1 MDSTSLTPLE
11 VAELLKITK
20 NTVYEIIKRG
30 ELPAYKVGKKLRI
43 DKEDIDNYINN
54 QKKGNALSQ
63 TKQIKQDVIVNNI
76 AIDTE
81 KKLDDQNIIICGQDM
96 ILDILGRNIE
106 SSLPS
111 TKSYRSYM
119 GSYNGLINLY
129 NDKASIASSHLW
141 DWETS
146 EYNVDFVKKLLP
158 GIPCTIINL
167 TYIIQGFY
175 VQKGNPKN
183 IHGWDDLKRYDINYI
198 NREIGCGVRVLLDG
212 KLRELEIPSSK
223 INGYNSE
230 ENSHLAVASAVAR
243 GKGDFGLGI
252 EKVAKQIDNID
263 FIPLQKERYDL
274 VIKTENLENPIYKE
288 ILSII
293 NSDEFKDELA
303 GLGGYDLKD
312 TGKIIA
318 ET

>member
-141 DWETS
+141 DGETS

-167 TYIIQGFY
+167 TYRIQGFY

>member
-1 MDSTSLTPLE
+1 MNSTSLTPLE

-20 NTVYEIIKRG
+20 NTVYELIKRG
-30 ELPAYKVGKKLRI
+30 ELPAYKVGRKLRI
-43 DKEDIDNYINN
+43 DKEDIDNYIKS
-54 QKKGNALSQ
+54 QKSS
-63 TKQIKQDVIVNNI
+63 TISSP
-76 AIDTE
+76 DTQQQEITLNDIPSE
-81 KKLDDQNIIICGQDM
+81 KNETKLDDKSIIICGQDM
-96 ILDILGRNIE
+96 ILDILSRNIE

-111 TKSYRSYM
+111 IKSYRSYM
-119 GSYNGLINLY
+119 GSYNGLYNLY
-129 NDKASIASSHLW
+129 NNKSYIASSHLW

-146 EYNVDFVKKLLP
+146 EYNIDFVKKLLP

-167 TYIIQGFY
+167 TYRTQGFY

-183 IHGWDDLKRYDINYI
+183 INGWEDLKRDDLSYV

-212 KLRELEIPSSK
+212 KLRELNISSNE
-223 INGYNSE
+223 INGYNYE

-243 GKGDFGLGI
+243 GKVDFGIGI

-274 VIKTENLENPIYKE
+274 VIKTNDLENPIYKQ
-288 ILSII
+288 ILNII
-293 NSDEFKDELA
+293 NSDAFKDELE

>member
-1 MDSTSLTPLE
+1 MNSTSLTPLE

-20 NTVYEIIKRG
+20 NTVYELIKRG
-30 ELPAYKVGKKLRI
+30 ELPAYKVGRKLRI
-43 DKEDIDNYINN
+43 DKEDIDSYIKS
-54 QKKGNALSQ
+54 QKSS
-63 TKQIKQDVIVNNI
+63 TISSP
-76 AIDTE
+76 DTQQQEITLNDIPSE
-81 KKLDDQNIIICGQDM
+81 KNETKLDDKSIIICGQDM
-96 ILDILGRNIE
+96 ILDILSRNIE

-111 TKSYRSYM
+111 IKSYRSYM
-119 GSYNGLINLY
+119 GSYNGLYNLY
-129 NDKASIASSHLW
+129 NNKSSIASSHLW

-146 EYNVDFVKKLLP
+146 EYNIDFVKKLLP

-167 TYIIQGFY
+167 TYRTQGFY

-183 IHGWDDLKRYDINYI
+183 INGWEDLKRDDLSYV

-212 KLRELEIPSSK
+212 KLRELNISSNE
-223 INGYNSE
+223 INGYNYE

-243 GKGDFGLGI
+243 GKGDFGIGI

-274 VIKTENLENPIYKE
+274 VIKTNNLENPIYKQ
-288 ILSII
+288 ILNII
-293 NSDEFKDELA
+293 NSDTFKDELE

>member
-1 MDSTSLTPLE
+1 MNSTSLTPLE

-20 NTVYEIIKRG
+20 NTVYELIKRG
-30 ELPAYKVGKKLRI
+30 ELPAYKVGRKLRI
-43 DKEDIDNYINN
+43 DKEDIDNYIKS
-54 QKKGNALSQ
+54 QKSS
-63 TKQIKQDVIVNNI
+63 TISSP
-76 AIDTE
+76 DTQQQEITLNDIPSE
-81 KKLDDQNIIICGQDM
+81 KNETKLDDKSIIICGQDM
-96 ILDILGRNIE
+96 ILDILSRNIE
-106 SSLPS
+106 SSLTS
-111 TKSYRSYM
+111 IKSYRSYM
-119 GSYNGLINLY
+119 GSYNGLYNLY
-129 NDKASIASSHLW
+129 NNKSSIASSHLW

-146 EYNVDFVKKLLP
+146 EYNIDFVKKLLP

-167 TYIIQGFY
+167 TYRTQGFY

-183 IHGWDDLKRYDINYI
+183 INGWEDLKRDDLSYV

-212 KLRELEIPSSK
+212 KLRELNISSNE
-223 INGYNSE
+223 INGYNYE

-243 GKGDFGLGI
+243 GKGDFGIGI

-274 VIKTENLENPIYKE
+274 VIKTNDLEKPIYKQ
-288 ILSII
+288 ILNII
-293 NSDEFKDELA
+293 NSDDFKDELV

>member
-1 MDSTSLTPLE
+1 
-11 VAELLKITK
+11 
-20 NTVYEIIKRG
+20 
-30 ELPAYKVGKKLRI
+30 
-43 DKEDIDNYINN
+43 
-54 QKKGNALSQ
+54 
-63 TKQIKQDVIVNNI
+63 
-76 AIDTE
+76 
-81 KKLDDQNIIICGQDM
+81 M
-96 ILDILGRNIE
+96 ILDILSRNIE

-111 TKSYRSYM
+111 IKSYRSYM
-119 GSYNGLINLY
+119 GSYNGLYNLY
-129 NDKASIASSHLW
+129 NNKASIASSHLW

-146 EYNVDFVKKLLP
+146 EYNIDFVKKLLP

-167 TYIIQGFY
+167 TYRTQGFY

-183 IHGWDDLKRYDINYI
+183 INGWEDLKRDDLSYV

-212 KLRELEIPSSK
+212 KLRELNISSNE
-223 INGYNSE
+223 INGYNYE

-243 GKGDFGLGI
+243 GKVDFGIGI

-274 VIKTENLENPIYKE
+274 VIKTNDLENPIYKQ
-288 ILSII
+288 ILNII
-293 NSDEFKDELA
+293 NSDTFKDELE

>member
-1 MDSTSLTPLE
+1 MNSTSLTPLE

-20 NTVYEIIKRG
+20 NTVYELIKRG
-30 ELPAYKVGKKLRI
+30 ELPAYKVGRKLRI
-43 DKEDIDNYINN
+43 DKEDIDNYIKS
-54 QKKGNALSQ
+54 QKSS
-63 TKQIKQDVIVNNI
+63 TISSP
-76 AIDTE
+76 DTQQQEITLNDIPSE
-81 KKLDDQNIIICGQDM
+81 KNETKLDDKSIIICGQDM
-96 ILDILGRNIE
+96 ILDILSRNIE

-111 TKSYRSYM
+111 IKSYRSYM
-119 GSYNGLINLY
+119 GSYNGLYNLY
-129 NDKASIASSHLW
+129 NNKSSIASSHLW

-146 EYNVDFVKKLLP
+146 EYNIDFVKKLLP

-167 TYIIQGFY
+167 TYRTQGFY

-183 IHGWDDLKRYDINYI
+183 INGWEDLKRDDLSYV

-212 KLRELEIPSSK
+212 KLRELNISSNE
-223 INGYNSE
+223 INGYNYE

-243 GKGDFGLGI
+243 GKGDFGIGI

-274 VIKTENLENPIYKE
+274 VIKTNNLENPIYKQ
-288 ILSII
+288 ILNII
-293 NSDEFKDELA
+293 NSDTFKDELE

>member
-1 MDSTSLTPLE
+1 MNSTSLTPLE

-20 NTVYEIIKRG
+20 NTVYELIKRG
-30 ELPAYKVGKKLRI
+30 ELPAYKVGRKLRI
-43 DKEDIDNYINN
+43 DKEDIDSYIKS
-54 QKKGNALSQ
+54 QKSS
-63 TKQIKQDVIVNNI
+63 TISSP
-76 AIDTE
+76 DTQQQEITLNDIPSE
-81 KKLDDQNIIICGQDM
+81 KNETKLDDKSIIICGQDM
-96 ILDILGRNIE
+96 ILDILSRNIE

-111 TKSYRSYM
+111 IKSYRSYM
-119 GSYNGLINLY
+119 GSYNGLYNLY
-129 NDKASIASSHLW
+129 NNKSSIASSHLW

-146 EYNVDFVKKLLP
+146 EYNIDFVKKLLP

-167 TYIIQGFY
+167 TYRTQGFY

-183 IHGWDDLKRYDINYI
+183 INGWKDLKRDDLSYV

-212 KLRELEIPSSK
+212 KLRELNISSNE
-223 INGYNSE
+223 INGYNYE

-243 GKGDFGLGI
+243 GKGDFGIGI

-274 VIKTENLENPIYKE
+274 VIKTNNLENPIYKQ
-288 ILSII
+288 ILNII
-293 NSDEFKDELA
+293 NSDTFKDELE

>member
-11 VAELLKITK
+11 VAELLKIAK

-167 TYIIQGFY
+167 TYRIQGFY

-303 GLGGYDLKD
+303 GFGGYDLKD
-312 TGKIIA
+312 TGKIIS

>member
-1 MDSTSLTPLE
+1 MNSTSLTPLE

-20 NTVYEIIKRG
+20 NTVYELIKRG
-30 ELPAYKVGKKLRI
+30 ELPAYKVGRKLRI
-43 DKEDIDNYINN
+43 DKEDIDNYIKS
-54 QKKGNALSQ
+54 QKSS
-63 TKQIKQDVIVNNI
+63 TISSP
-76 AIDTE
+76 DTQQQEITLNDIPSE
-81 KKLDDQNIIICGQDM
+81 KNETKLDDKSIIICGQDM
-96 ILDILGRNIE
+96 ILDILSRNIE

-111 TKSYRSYM
+111 IKSYRSYM
-119 GSYNGLINLY
+119 GSYNGLYNLY
-129 NDKASIASSHLW
+129 NNKSSIASSHLW

-146 EYNVDFVKKLLP
+146 EYNIDFVKKLLP

-167 TYIIQGFY
+167 TYRTQGFY

-183 IHGWDDLKRYDINYI
+183 INGWEDLKRDDLSYV

-212 KLRELEIPSSK
+212 KLRELNISSNE
-223 INGYNSE
+223 INGYNYE

-243 GKGDFGLGI
+243 GKGDFGIGI

-274 VIKTENLENPIYKE
+274 VIKTNDLENPIYKQ
-288 ILSII
+288 ILNII
-293 NSDEFKDELA
+293 NSDTFKDELE

-312 TGKIIA
+312 KGKIIA

>member
-1 MDSTSLTPLE
+1 MNSTSLTPLE
-11 VAELLKITK
+11 VADLLKITK
-20 NTVYEIIKRG
+20 NTVYELIKRG

-43 DKEDIDNYINN
+43 DKEDIDNYINA
-54 QKKGNALSQ
+54 QKKVSTSSS
-63 TKQIKQDVIVNNI
+63 TKQLQQEIVANEISVDKEIKS
-76 AIDTE
+76 
-81 KKLDDQNIIICGQDM
+81 DDKNIIICGQDM

-106 SSLPS
+106 STLPS
-111 TKSYRSYM
+111 IRSYRSYM
-119 GSYNGLINLY
+119 GSYNGLFNLY
-129 NDKASIASSHLW
+129 NNKASIASCHLW

-146 EYNVDFVKKLLP
+146 KYNIDFVKKLVP

-167 TYIIQGFY
+167 TYRMQGFY

-183 IHGWDDLKRYDINYI
+183 IQGWDDLKREDLNYI

-212 KLRELEIPSSK
+212 KLRELNIPTNK
-223 INGYNSE
+223 INGYNYE
-230 ENSHLAVASAVAR
+230 ESSHLAVASAIAR
-243 GKGDFGLGI
+243 GKGDFGLGV

-263 FIPLQKERYDL
+263 FIPLQRERYDL
-274 VIKTENLENPIYKE
+274 VIKTENLENPIYRE
-288 ILSII
+288 ILNII
-293 NSDEFKDELA
+293 NSDQFKDELE

>member
-1 MDSTSLTPLE
+1 MNSTSLTPLE

-20 NTVYEIIKRG
+20 NTVYELIKRG
-30 ELPAYKVGKKLRI
+30 ELPAYKVGRKLRI
-43 DKEDIDNYINN
+43 DKEDIDNYIKS
-54 QKKGNALSQ
+54 QKSS
-63 TKQIKQDVIVNNI
+63 TISSP
-76 AIDTE
+76 DTQQQEITLNDIPSE
-81 KKLDDQNIIICGQDM
+81 KNETKLDDKSIIICGQDM
-96 ILDILGRNIE
+96 ILDILSRNIE

-111 TKSYRSYM
+111 IKSYRSYM
-119 GSYNGLINLY
+119 GSYNGLYNLY
-129 NDKASIASSHLW
+129 NNKASISSSHLW

-146 EYNVDFVKKLLP
+146 EYNIDFVKKLLP

-167 TYIIQGFY
+167 TYRTQGFY

-183 IHGWDDLKRYDINYI
+183 INGWEDLKRDDLSYV

-212 KLRELEIPSSK
+212 KLRELNISSNE
-223 INGYNSE
+223 INGYNYE

-243 GKGDFGLGI
+243 GKGDFGIGI

-274 VIKTENLENPIYKE
+274 VIKTNDLENPIYKQ
-288 ILSII
+288 ILNII
-293 NSDEFKDELA
+293 NSDTFKDELE

>member
-1 MDSTSLTPLE
+1 MNSTSLTPLE

-20 NTVYEIIKRG
+20 NTVYELIKRG
-30 ELPAYKVGKKLRI
+30 ELPAYKVGRKLRI
-43 DKEDIDNYINN
+43 DKEDIDNYIKS
-54 QKKGNALSQ
+54 QKSS
-63 TKQIKQDVIVNNI
+63 TISSP
-76 AIDTE
+76 DTQQQEITLNDIPSE
-81 KKLDDQNIIICGQDM
+81 KNETKLDDKSIIICGQDM
-96 ILDILGRNIE
+96 ILDILSRNIE

-111 TKSYRSYM
+111 IKSYRSYM
-119 GSYNGLINLY
+119 GSYNGLYNLY
-129 NDKASIASSHLW
+129 NNKSSIASSHLW

-146 EYNVDFVKKLLP
+146 EYNIDFVKKLLP
-158 GIPCTIINL
+158 AIPCTIINL
-167 TYIIQGFY
+167 TYRTQGFY

-183 IHGWDDLKRYDINYI
+183 INGWEDLKRDDLSYV

-212 KLRELEIPSSK
+212 KLRELNISSNE
-223 INGYNSE
+223 INGYNYK

-243 GKGDFGLGI
+243 GKGDFGIGI

-274 VIKTENLENPIYKE
+274 VIKTNDLENPIYKQ
-288 ILSII
+288 ILNII
-293 NSDEFKDELA
+293 NSDTFKDELE

>member
-167 TYIIQGFY
+167 TYRIQGFY

>member
-1 MDSTSLTPLE
+1 MNSTSLTPLE

-20 NTVYEIIKRG
+20 NTVYELIKRG
-30 ELPAYKVGKKLRI
+30 ELPAYKVGRKLRI
-43 DKEDIDNYINN
+43 DKEDIDNYIKS
-54 QKKGNALSQ
+54 QKSS
-63 TKQIKQDVIVNNI
+63 TISSP
-76 AIDTE
+76 DTQQQEITLNDIPSE
-81 KKLDDQNIIICGQDM
+81 KNETKLDDKSIIICGQDM
-96 ILDILGRNIE
+96 ILDILSRNIE

-111 TKSYRSYM
+111 IKSYRSYM
-119 GSYNGLINLY
+119 GSYNGLYNLY
-129 NDKASIASSHLW
+129 NNKSSIASSHLW

-146 EYNVDFVKKLLP
+146 EYNIDFVKKLLP

-167 TYIIQGFY
+167 TYRTQGFY

-183 IHGWDDLKRYDINYI
+183 INGWEDLKRDDLSYV

-212 KLRELEIPSSK
+212 KLRELNISSNE
-223 INGYNSE
+223 INGYNYE

-243 GKGDFGLGI
+243 GKGDFGIGI

-274 VIKTENLENPIYKE
+274 VIKTNDLENPIYKQ
-288 ILSII
+288 ILNII
-293 NSDEFKDELA
+293 NSDTFKDELE

>member
-43 DKEDIDNYINN
+43 DKEDVDNYINN

-167 TYIIQGFY
+167 TYRIQGFY

>member
-1 MDSTSLTPLE
+1 MNSTSLTPLE

-20 NTVYEIIKRG
+20 NTVYELIKRG
-30 ELPAYKVGKKLRI
+30 ELPAYKVGRKLRI
-43 DKEDIDNYINN
+43 DKEDIDNYIKS
-54 QKKGNALSQ
+54 QKSS
-63 TKQIKQDVIVNNI
+63 TISSP
-76 AIDTE
+76 DTQQQEITLNDIPSE
-81 KKLDDQNIIICGQDM
+81 KNETKLDDKSIIICGQDM
-96 ILDILGRNIE
+96 ILDILSRNIE

-111 TKSYRSYM
+111 IKSYRSYM
-119 GSYNGLINLY
+119 GSYNGLYNLY
-129 NDKASIASSHLW
+129 NNKSSIASSHLW

-146 EYNVDFVKKLLP
+146 EYNIDFVKKLLP

-167 TYIIQGFY
+167 TYRTQGFY

-183 IHGWDDLKRYDINYI
+183 INGWEDLKRDDLSYV

-212 KLRELEIPSSK
+212 KLRELNISSNEI
-223 INGYNSE
+223 NAYNYE

-243 GKGDFGLGI
+243 GKGDFGIGI

-274 VIKTENLENPIYKE
+274 VIKTNDLENPIYKQ
-288 ILSII
+288 ILNII
-293 NSDEFKDELA
+293 NSDTFKDELE

>member
-1 MDSTSLTPLE
+1 MNSTSLTPLE

-20 NTVYEIIKRG
+20 NTVYELIKRG
-30 ELPAYKVGKKLRI
+30 ELPAYKVGRKLRI
-43 DKEDIDNYINN
+43 DKEDIDSYIKS
-54 QKKGNALSQ
+54 QKSS
-63 TKQIKQDVIVNNI
+63 TISSP
-76 AIDTE
+76 DTQQQEITLNDIPSE
-81 KKLDDQNIIICGQDM
+81 KNETKLDDKSIIICGQDM
-96 ILDILGRNIE
+96 ILDILSRNIE

-111 TKSYRSYM
+111 IKSYRSYM
-119 GSYNGLINLY
+119 GSYNGLYNLY
-129 NDKASIASSHLW
+129 NNKSSIASSHLW

-146 EYNVDFVKKLLP
+146 EYNIDFVKKLLP

-167 TYIIQGFY
+167 TYRTQGFY

-183 IHGWDDLKRYDINYI
+183 INGWEDLKRDDLSYV

-212 KLRELEIPSSK
+212 KLRELNISSNE
-223 INGYNSE
+223 INGYNYE

-243 GKGDFGLGI
+243 GKGDFGIGI

-274 VIKTENLENPIYKE
+274 VIKTNDLENPIYKQ
-288 ILSII
+288 ILNII
-293 NSDEFKDELA
+293 NSDTFKEELE

>member
-1 MDSTSLTPLE
+1 MNSTSLTPLE

-20 NTVYEIIKRG
+20 NTVYELIKRG

-43 DKEDIDNYINN
+43 DKEDIDNYINS
-54 QKKGNALSQ
+54 QKTSTTSSPNTQQEVTLNDIS
-63 TKQIKQDVIVNNI
+63 N
-76 AIDTE
+76 E
-81 KKLDDQNIIICGQDM
+81 KEETKLDDKSIIICGQDM
-96 ILDILGRNIE
+96 ILDILSRNIE

-111 TKSYRSYM
+111 IKSYRSYM
-119 GSYNGLINLY
+119 GSYNGLYNLY
-129 NDKASIASSHLW
+129 NNKASIASSHLW

-146 EYNVDFVKKLLP
+146 EYNIDFVKKLLP

-167 TYIIQGFY
+167 TYRTQGFY

-183 IHGWDDLKRYDINYI
+183 INGWEDLKRVDLNYV

-212 KLRELEIPSSK
+212 KLRELNISSSE
-223 INGYNSE
+223 INGYNYQ
-230 ENSHLAVASAVAR
+230 ENSHLAVASAIAR
-243 GKGDFGLGI
+243 GKGDFGIGI

-274 VIKTENLENPIYKE
+274 VIKTNDLKKPVYQQVLN
-288 ILSII
+288 II
-293 NSDEFKDELA
+293 NSDTFKDELA

-312 TGKIIA
+312 LGKIVA

>member
-1 MDSTSLTPLE
+1 MYYLPKYHLTLNDIPSE
-11 VAELLKITK
+11 K
-20 NTVYEIIKRG
+20 NET
-30 ELPAYKVGKKLRI
+30 
-43 DKEDIDNYINN
+43 
-54 QKKGNALSQ
+54 
-63 TKQIKQDVIVNNI
+63 
-76 AIDTE
+76 
-81 KKLDDQNIIICGQDM
+81 KLDDKSIIICGQDM
-96 ILDILGRNIE
+96 ILDILSRNIE
-106 SSLPS
+106 SSLTS
-111 TKSYRSYM
+111 IKSYRSYM
-119 GSYNGLINLY
+119 GSYNGLYNLY
-129 NDKASIASSHLW
+129 NNKASIASSHLW

-146 EYNVDFVKKLLP
+146 EYNIDFVKKLLP

-167 TYIIQGFY
+167 TYRTQGFY

-183 IHGWDDLKRYDINYI
+183 INGWEDLKRDDLSYV

-212 KLRELEIPSSK
+212 KLRELNISSNE
-223 INGYNSE
+223 INGYNYE

-243 GKGDFGLGI
+243 GKVDFGIGI

-288 ILSII
+288 ILNII
-293 NSDEFKDELA
+293 NSDTFKDELE

>member
-167 TYIIQGFY
+167 TYRIQGFY

-303 GLGGYDLKD
+303 VLGGYDLKD

>member
-1 MDSTSLTPLE
+1 MNSTSLTPLE

-20 NTVYEIIKRG
+20 NTVYELIKRG
-30 ELPAYKVGKKLRI
+30 ELPAYKVGRKLRI
-43 DKEDIDNYINN
+43 DKEDIDNYIKS
-54 QKKGNALSQ
+54 QKSS
-63 TKQIKQDVIVNNI
+63 TISSP
-76 AIDTE
+76 DTQQQEITLNDIPSE
-81 KKLDDQNIIICGQDM
+81 KNETKLDDKSIIICGQDM
-96 ILDILGRNIE
+96 ILDILSRNIE

-111 TKSYRSYM
+111 IKSYRSYM
-119 GSYNGLINLY
+119 GSYNGLYNLY
-129 NDKASIASSHLW
+129 NNKSSIASSHLW

-146 EYNVDFVKKLLP
+146 EYNIDFVKKLLP

-167 TYIIQGFY
+167 TYRTQGFY

-183 IHGWDDLKRYDINYI
+183 INGWEDLKRDDLSYV

-212 KLRELEIPSSK
+212 KLRELNISSNE
-223 INGYNSE
+223 INGYNYE

-243 GKGDFGLGI
+243 GKGDFGIGI

-274 VIKTENLENPIYKE
+274 VIKTNDLEKPIYKK
-288 ILSII
+288 ILNII
-293 NSDEFKDELA
+293 NSDTFKDELE